1 MVLSGVM
8 FFLCFCHVCQLHLL
22 SLIPLVP
29 TSCQL
34 CEFRWV
40 ACSSP
45 AASSTWKRVGE
56 IDTALKT
63 LGRPLREENLN
74 QYAKITLSHRDTDVT
89 AKLNHTGFHE
99 SEDWIDSWSVGDRWA
114 QADIL
119 LFVFYCSKSP
129 SKICVCY
136 ILHFTGLDPSW
147 WVKL

>member
-1 MVLSGVM
+1 MVLSGVL

-99 SEDWIDSWSVGDRWA
+99 SEDWIDSWSVGIVELKQIFYYFGPNVWGRLCFTV
-114 QADIL
+114 QNL
-119 LFVFYCSKSP
+119 LQKYVSVTSCTLL
-129 SKICVCY
+129 V
-136 ILHFTGLDPSW
+136 
-147 WVKL
+147 